1 MVVIS
6 PCITHVGTRS
16 HTTVFNMCSC
26 QCIRVCVSPS
36 GRRVDTACVVALVQP
51 SYAAASQVLGARCD
65 RTKSLHT
72 VSDLNDLLTPE
83 ARSMLDALTPAADAS
98 ADDRVAAYERMDDI
112 LSDSSDA
119 FQAVS
124 PCTCCDVGAPLG
136 AMRGLDVAFGSPI
149 TVWVSGTSCFD
160 HSKRGNMQRCAGRSM
175 RPFLIWKHLVK
186 KMQPYVIL
194 QEITPSPHARA
205 MMRAHFADMYDFH
218 HRLTPTRRHP
228 HCPCPHHN
236 DVYTLHSTYSDV
248 LCLVEY
254 LLIPLCAAAQG

>member
-6 PCITHVGTRS
+6 PCIVSSLSRRHAVRANVFAFVCRHRVVGLTLLVWL
-16 HTTVFNMCSC
+16 HLSC
-26 QCIRVCVSPS
+26 
-36 GRRVDTACVVALVQP
+36 
-51 SYAAASQVLGARCD
+51 AAASQVLGARCD

-124 PCTCCDVGAPLG
+124 PCTCCDVGAPLA

-160 HSKRGNMQRCAGRSM
+160 HSKRGNMQRSAGRSM

-186 KMQPYVIL
+186 KMQPHVIL

-228 HCPCPHHN
+228 HCPCPHHK

-254 LLIPLCAAAQG
+254 LLIPLCAATQG